1 MSETAVAHREDLRN
15 VAIVAHV
22 DHGKTTLVDA
32 MLKQTNSFAE
42 HSHVDERA
50 MDSNEL
56 EREKGITILAKNTA
70 ISYKGIHAAAHGAGG
85 PVTIN
90 VIDTPGHADF
100 GGEVERGLSMVD
112 GVVLLVDASE
122 GPLPQTRFVLRKALE
137 AKLPVILLVNKTDRP
152 DARIQEVVHESQDLL
167 LGLASDLA
175 DDVPDLDLDAILDV
189 PVVYASGRNGAA
201 SLNQPENGQLPD
213 NPDLE
218 PLFDAI
224 LTHIPAPTYD
234 PSAPLQA
241 HVTNLDASAFLGRL
255 ALLRVFNGTLKKG
268 QTVAWVR
275 HDGTS
280 SNVRIT
286 ELLITRALDRYPAES
301 AGPGDIVAVAGFPD
315 ITIGETLADP
325 DDIRPLPA
333 IHVDDPA
340 ISMTIGT
347 NTSPLVGKV
356 KGHKL
361 TARMVKDRLDRELV
375 GNVSL
380 RVLDIGRPD
389 AWEVQGRGEL
399 ALAILVEQMRREG
412 YELTVG
418 KPQVVTKKV
427 DGKTHEPYEHLTIDA
442 PEEHLGAITQLLAA
456 RKGRMENMANHGTGW
471 VRMEFIVPSRG
482 LIGFRTEFLTIT
494 RGTGIANAISHG
506 YDEWAGP
513 IVTRSNGSIVADRA
527 GVVTPFA
534 IIALQER
541 MTFFVNPTE
550 EVYEGMVI
558 GENSRA
564 DDMDVNITKEKKLTN
579 MRQSTADNFES
590 MTPSRQ
596 LTLEESLEFARED
609 ECVEVTPTAVRIR
622 KVELDQNARARST
635 SRLKKQDA

>member
-1 MSETAVAHREDLRN
+1 MSEARRNDLRN

-32 MLKQTNSFAE
+32 MLRQTGSFGSHE
-42 HSHVDERA
+42 HMEERA
-50 MDSNEL
+50 MDSNDL

-70 ISYKGIHAAAHGAGG
+70 VTYKGIHATEG

-137 AKLPVILLVNKTDRP
+137 SKLPVVLLVNKTDRP
-152 DARIQEVVHESQDLL
+152 DARIDEVVEESHDLL
-167 LGLASDLA
+167 LNLASDLH
-175 DDVPDLDLDAILDV
+175 DDMPDLDVDALLDL

-201 SLNQPENGQLPD
+201 SWNKPENGTLPD
-213 NPDLE
+213 NDDLE
-218 PLFDAI
+218 PLFEAI
-224 LTHIPAPTYD
+224 LKHVPAPAYD
-234 PSAPLQA
+234 DEAPLQA
-241 HVTNLDASAFLGRL
+241 WVTNLDASPFLGRI
-255 ALLRVFNGTLKKG
+255 ALLRVFSGTIKKG

-275 HDGTS
+275 HDGSHTTA
-280 SNVRIT
+280 RIT
-286 ELLITRALDRYPAES
+286 ELLLTRALERYPAES
-301 AGPGDIVAVAGFPD
+301 ATAGDIVAIAGFPD
-315 ITIGETLADP
+315 ITIGETIADP

-333 IHVDDPA
+333 ITVDDPA

-356 KGHKL
+356 KGHRL
-361 TARMVKDRLDRELV
+361 TGRMVKDRLDRELI

-380 RVLDIGRPD
+380 KVVDIGQPD

-399 ALAILVEQMRREG
+399 ALAILVENMRREG
-412 YELTVG
+412 FELTVG
-418 KPQVVTKKV
+418 KPQVVTKQV
-427 DGKTHEPYEHLTIDA
+427 DGKVHEPYEHLTIDA

-456 RKGRMENMANHGTGW
+456 RKGRMDTMTNHGTGW

-494 RGTGIANAISHG
+494 RGTGIANAIAQG
-506 YDEWAGP
+506 YEPWAGT
-513 IVTRSNGSIVADRA
+513 ITTRINGSIVADRA
-527 GVVTPFA
+527 GVVTPNA
-534 IIALQER
+534 IVQLQER
-541 MTFFVNPTE
+541 MSFFVKPTQ

-564 DDMDVNITKEKKLTN
+564 DDMDVNITKEKQLTN
-579 MRQSTADNFES
+579 IRSSTSDNFEK
-590 MTPSRQ
+590 MTPSRE
-596 LTLEESLEFARED
+596 LTLEECLEFARED
-609 ECVEVTPTAVRIR
+609 ECVEVTPEIVRIR
-622 KVELDQNARARST
+622 KVELVASQRARNL
-635 SRLKKQDA
+635 SRSKKQG

>member
-1 MSETAVAHREDLRN
+1 MSENAVAHRADLRN

-32 MLKQTNSFAE
+32 MLRQTNSFGDHE
-42 HSHVDERA
+42 HVEERA

-70 ISYKGIHAAAHGAGG
+70 ISYKGKHAPNG
-85 PVTIN
+85 PITIN

-137 AKLPVILLVNKTDRP
+137 AKLPVILAVNKTDRG
-152 DARIQEVVHESQDLL
+152 DARIGEVVEESQDLL

-175 DDVPDLDLDAILDV
+175 DGVPDLDLDAVLDG
-189 PVVYASGRNGAA
+189 PVVYASGRSGAA
-201 SLNQPENGQLPD
+201 SRNRPANGELPD
-213 NPDLE
+213 NDDLE
-218 PLFDAI
+218 QLFEAI
-224 LTHIPAPTYD
+224 LEHIPAPTYD

-241 HVTNLDASAFLGRL
+241 HVTNLDASPFLGRL
-255 ALLRVFNGTLKKG
+255 ALLRIFNGTLKKG

-275 HDGTS
+275 HDGDVH
-280 SNVRIT
+280 NVRVT
-286 ELLITRALDRYPAES
+286 ELLMTKALDRYPAES
-301 AGPGDIVAVAGFPD
+301 AGPGDIVAVAGFSD
-315 ITIGETLADP
+315 IMIGDTLADP
-325 DDIRPLPA
+325 DDVRALPA

-361 TARMVKDRLDRELV
+361 TARMVKDRLDRELI

-418 KPQVVTKKV
+418 KPQVVTRKV
-427 DGKTHEPYEHLTIDA
+427 DGRTQEPFEHLTIDA
-442 PEEHLGAITQLLAA
+442 PEEYLGAITQLLAA

-482 LIGFRTEFLTIT
+482 LIGFRTEFLTTT

-506 YDEWAGP
+506 YDDWAGQ

-541 MTFFVNPTE
+541 MSFFVNPTE

-579 MRQSTADNFES
+579 MRSSTADTFES

-596 LTLEESLEFARED
+596 LTLEECLEFARED
-609 ECVEVTPTAVRIR
+609 ECVEVTPEAVRIR
-622 KVELDQNARARST
+622 KVELDATARGRAAA
-635 SRLKKQDA
+635 RLKRQDA